1 MVEDKHVIACPSC
14 GGLNRTLQAYN
25 GLIKC
30 SHCNHMFPHEAD
42 SQSISPSVI
51 DVGINL
57 MMPRQKIVKGL
68 QLLVGFYS
76 LVLMLL
82 ICYTIFEYAS
92 LSEHFGE
99 KSSGSNVD
107 DDSKIIDFDE
117 IGVLIIGICCFLPVA
132 WHWYAFSLIL
142 EGTNQLFFD

>member
-1 MVEDKHVIACPSC
+1 
-14 GGLNRTLQAYN
+14 
-25 GLIKC
+25 
-30 SHCNHMFPHEAD
+30 MFPHEAD

-51 DVGINL
+51 DVNINL

-82 ICYTIFEYAS
+82 ICYIIFEYAS
-92 LSEHFGE
+92 LSEYIGE
-99 KSSGSNVD
+99 KSSESNVV
-107 DDSKIIDFDE
+107 DDSQTIDYDE
-117 IGVLIIGICCFLPVA
+117 IGVKIIGICCFPPVI
-132 WHWYAFSLIL
+132 WHLYAFSLIL